1 MKRPLL
7 AFLVTLTLLALATS
21 ADAALTTPN
30 CLAKKR
36 QAQGKLQL
44 CRATAD
50 AKALQGKAADVAK
63 CNTKFAEAI
72 ATLTAKAVKAGVGCR
87 FRDNGDGT
95 VTDYDTGLQWEQK
108 NDAGGGQ
115 NISNPHDVDNLYS
128 WSGTGTA
135 PDGSAFRSFLS
146 RLNNCTA
153 GALLNF
159 SGFAFH
165 CDWRLP
171 TLDELQTILL
181 APPPCSG
188 VSVCIDPIFG
198 PTTAESYW
206 TLTGH
211 TDHPDS
217 AFDVYFGPG
226 SLGPGFGTKTNLVR
240 ARAVR
245 GGL

>member
-1 MKRPLL
+1 MR
-7 AFLVTLTLLALATS
+7 AFLVTLALLIGTTS
-21 ADAALTTPN
+21 AHAALTTEN

-36 QAQGKLQL
+36 QAQGKLQQ
-44 CRATAD
+44 CRATED
-50 AKALQGKAADVAK
+50 AKALQNKKFDLAK
-63 CNTKFAEAI
+63 CDTKFQETLAA
-72 ATLTAKAVKAGVGCR
+72 LTAKATKAGVACR

-95 VTDYDTGLQWEQK
+95 VTDFDTGLQWEQK
-108 NDAGGGQ
+108 NAAGGGS
-115 NISNPHDVDNLYS
+115 NLENPHDVDNLYS

-135 PDGSAFRSFLS
+135 PDGSVFRSFLS

-159 SGFAFH
+159 SGLAFH

-171 TLDELQTILL
+171 TLEELQTILL
-181 APPPCSG
+181 APPPCNG

-206 TLTGH
+206 TAITH
-211 TDHPDS
+211 TNHLDS